1 MANNINNN
9 SCTTDEHDHR
19 HQATGSTVD
28 PFICYINYLS
38 NQHQQEISSFSNHNL
53 HHDQHQPSSED
64 IIRIA
69 GARFL
74 NNYDDDD
81 DDEEDTKKVDLMELL
96 IAASHKVDV
105 QDYDQATTLLHKC
118 NSSSDGGDSSIQR
131 LVSYFS
137 QALLDRI
144 SSRSLSRVLP
154 EPTFMISSC
163 LPTVLVSQFCGIQAI
178 VDEVNGAKRVHV
190 IDLFSIRSGA
200 QWTILI
206 SALAS
211 SDCSIRLVK
220 LTAVGFVSD
229 NNYGR
234 DQDMI
239 EETGNKLVSFAETLN
254 LPFSFRAVMV
264 SELDDFNQDILLI
277 LHDDAEEEEDEDEE
291 EDKEEEVTVVYLEC
305 VPRKLIR
312 SSPSTEFDK
321 LMKVVKDINPSI
333 MVVSEIEANH
343 NSSVFAYRFM
353 EALFFFGAYFECIEA
368 CMDGETTKR
377 TEVEEM
383 YFGESISS
391 IVAFEGEERTVRN
404 VPLRG
409 WRMFFERFGMEEM
422 EIGSSCLDRAKVVI
436 ENVVGCEGLCTV
448 EMDEKSLVVGWK
460 GMPLHSVSAWKF
472 MGT

>member
-1 MANNINNN
+1 
-9 SCTTDEHDHR
+9 
-19 HQATGSTVD
+19 
-28 PFICYINYLS
+28 
-38 NQHQQEISSFSNHNL
+38 
-53 HHDQHQPSSED
+53 
-64 IIRIA
+64 
-69 GARFL
+69 
-74 NNYDDDD
+74 
-81 DDEEDTKKVDLMELL
+81 
-96 IAASHKVDV
+96 
-105 QDYDQATTLLHKC
+105 
-118 NSSSDGGDSSIQR
+118 
-131 LVSYFS
+131 
-137 QALLDRI
+137 
-144 SSRSLSRVLP
+144 
-154 EPTFMISSC
+154 MISSC

-220 LTAVGFVSD
+220 LTAVG
-229 NNYGR
+229 GR

-264 SELDDFNQDILLI
+264 SELDDFNQ
-277 LHDDAEEEEDEDEE
+277 DEE